1 MSNGRC
7 PGMAATPTSQPVSRG
22 RGRGRGRAR
31 LGIQVAHTSSNNTAA
46 NTGKPN
52 VACAV
57 DSTLCTAAPSVPV
70 RDFAADQL
78 EYKRLDPISA
88 RAGGDASAPAAVN
101 RMRANKATKLPRNV
115 QQHNWHG
122 HPSGVQDSM
131 ESNRKSHP
139 TLSTNDS
146 SNSPMSHRP
155 SLPRRCRVERGC
167 TFRSERSG
175 QQHRPVTGKVLHDRS
190 NSKTDAK
197 TCGPSSDCPA
207 GTKPFAP
214 SSKSRKSLASS
225 NEAQHGRAV
234 TTGTGHLYALH
245 LHNNC
250 PELPPVEDIVKRLQE
265 IQMEFQRDGLSM
277 ELPCSMT
284 DTKPCWILNN
294 LRTFNRILMRVDI
307 ELKEEEP
314 RKLCVCSL
322 DEAVMMHSNDN
333 WVFDACILFHLLLK
347 RHKCIQTLHLD
358 KTTVASGY
366 PQILCDALAC
376 NRGLRRLAIAC
387 WDFLPATER
396 TLVYSLCKMPALE
409 YICISKLSVTPSAA
423 ARIGDMIA
431 RAKCIRKVKFLE
443 NDMSPEAGT
452 ELMKGLCR
460 NSGLELIWLDDNA
473 LGTGGARFLGEFLAT
488 STTLRELSLSDVP
501 CFDEQQLVF
510 IAEGLKTNRSLE
522 KLEIHGCRVAAGG
535 IDRLAEVLKNNSTLK
550 YLEVSAC
557 NLAQAETRSF
567 AILLEFNTGLLEVN
581 IRDNLIDDIGAI
593 RLAQALKFN
602 MHLEKL
608 NLEANN
614 INSPGVVSLV
624 EALASNSVLKELT
637 LGCVE
642 AEDEEDER
650 AVTAA
655 LNRTAAYDRV
665 RLSCYDIRGV
675 FQLSASLRMHADR
688 ITSVHLDASVDVDAD
703 CLKDLFVALATVS
716 CLKCLC
722 IDSQA
727 TMDGSAA
734 RRFAKLLC
742 TTKTLKHIQIN
753 SCSADSVALET
764 VMRGL
769 RKNQSVL
776 FMEIEFAACNSAC
789 TDAFV
794 DMLKGNTTLTHF
806 GYITT
811 KLSELQVIA
820 RELPANHVLTSLKI
834 WEKPSFRE
842 TIFEIHEIL
851 RRNVSYLNRAVEFAM
866 EPERFGTQRYPAV
879 AFEEL
884 CLTDSFQNHL
894 ASIVGPH
901 RAPKAMRNARRHIT
915 TNLFAITGVC
925 QVPVTCWPHPEGGR
939 QIDCLNIFCWL
950 NIFSHLKVTDIV
962 V

>member
-1 MSNGRC
+1 
-7 PGMAATPTSQPVSRG
+7 MAATPTNQPAPRG
-22 RGRGRGRAR
+22 RGRGRSRVR
-31 LGIQVAHTSSNNTAA
+31 PDIQLVHAANSNTAA
-46 NTGKPN
+46 DITGKLN
-52 VACAV
+52 VACG
-57 DSTLCTAAPSVPV
+57 AAPSVPV

-78 EYKRLDPISA
+78 AYRRIDPIGT
-88 RAGGDASAPAAVN
+88 RGGGDASAPAAVN
-101 RMRANKATKLPRNV
+101 SRRADKTTKSPRNG
-115 QQHNWHG
+115 QRSWHS
-122 HPSGVQDSM
+122 HASGVRDST
-131 ESNRKSHP
+131 ESKPKSRP
-139 TLSTNDS
+139 MLSTNNSSDS
-146 SNSPMSHRP
+146 PVSHVP
-155 SLPRRCRVERGC
+155 SLPRRCRAEPRC
-167 TFRSERSG
+167 ASLPERSG
-175 QQHRPVTGKVLHDRS
+175 QQRRPLAEKVPHDRS
-190 NSKTDAK
+190 NSKTDAM
-197 TCGPSSDCPA
+197 TCRPSSGYPP
-207 GTKPFAP
+207 GTKPFAR
-214 SSKSRKSLASS
+214 SSKSWKSLASS
-225 NEAQHGRAV
+225 DEAHHGRAV
-234 TTGTGHLYALH
+234 AMTVATGTGHLYALH

-284 DTKPCWILNN
+284 DTKPCWILDN

-322 DEAVMMHSNDN
+322 DEAVVVHSNDN

-358 KTTVASGY
+358 KTAVASGY

-376 NRGLRRLAIAC
+376 NRGLKRLAIAC

-409 YICISKLSVTPSAA
+409 CICISQLSVTPSAA

-460 NSGLELIWLDDNA
+460 NSNLELIWLDDNA

-488 STTLRELSLSDVP
+488 SPKLRELSLSDVP

-510 IAEGLKTNRSLE
+510 IAEGLKTNCSLE
-522 KLEIHGCRVAAGG
+522 KLEIHGCRVAPGG
-535 IDRLAEVLKNNSTLK
+535 IDRLAEVLKTNTTLK
-550 YLEVSAC
+550 CLEVSAC

-567 AILLEFNTGLLEVN
+567 AILLELNTGLLEVDF
-581 IRDNLIDDIGAI
+581 RDNLIDDIGAI

-608 NLEANN
+608 NLEANH
-614 INSPGVVSLV
+614 INSQGVVSLV
-624 EALASNSVLKELT
+624 EALGSNSVLKELM

-642 AEDEEDER
+642 AEDEEDQR

-688 ITSVHLDASVDVDAD
+688 ITSVHLDSSVDLDAD

-716 CLKCLC
+716 CLKFLC
-722 IDSQA
+722 IESQA

-734 RRFAKLLC
+734 RRFAKLLV
-742 TTKTLKHIQIN
+742 TTKTLKHIQMN

-769 RKNQSVL
+769 KKNRSVL
-776 FMEIEFAACNSAC
+776 FMEMEFAACNIAC
-789 TDAFV
+789 TEAFV

-820 RELPANHVLTSLKI
+820 RELLANHVLTSLKI

-866 EPERFGTQRYPAV
+866 EPEKFGTQRYPAV

-884 CLTDSFQNHL
+884 CQTDSFQNHL
-894 ASIVGPH
+894 ASIAGP
-901 RAPKAMRNARRHIT
+901 RGAPEAMRNARRHIT

-925 QVPVTCWPHPEGGR
+925 QVPVTCWPHPEGAL